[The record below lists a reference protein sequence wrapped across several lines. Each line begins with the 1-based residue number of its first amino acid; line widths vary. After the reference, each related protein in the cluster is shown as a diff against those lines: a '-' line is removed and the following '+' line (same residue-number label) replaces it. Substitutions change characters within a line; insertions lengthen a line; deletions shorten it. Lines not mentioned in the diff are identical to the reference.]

1 MKRAETVGF
10 MERIMPYNL
19 PPDVQD
25 QIKHQLATG
34 HYSSED
40 DVLRAALQALSLR
53 HDELA
58 AIQVGIDDMEA
69 GRVHPFEE
77 VDAEMLASGHL

>member
-1 MKRAETVGF
+1 
-10 MERIMPYNL
+10 MPYNL

-25 QIKHQLATG
+25 QIKQQIATG

-40 DVLRAALQALSLR
+40 DVLRAALQALSFR

-58 AIQVGIDDMEA
+58 AIQAGIDDMEA
-69 GRVHPFEE
+69 GRMHPFEE
-77 VDAEMLASGHL
+77 ADADIRGQFDFPNER